1 MKVEKTPESL
11 KPVVLGGEAVQAIF
25 YALNNICI
33 PKNVFSEEEL
43 DIVEHLLQH
52 MMDAFDAAQAGI
64 EPVLDDDSSVFDES
78 EDDPDQENDFVL
90 DRAKPIPV
98 ERAPDEN

>member
-1 MKVEKTPESL
+1 MGRKGEKYL
-11 KPVVLGGEAVQAIF
+11 FNQNIF
-25 YALNNICI
+25 DEPGIEEDDI
-33 PKNVFSEEEL
+33 EPPPPPIFSEEEL

-98 ERAPDEN
+98 EREPDEN